1 VTTGEYPLL
10 YVFLLLGDLVR
21 VDVSGGERESLFFVG
36 SGQGG
41 GGSGLRGG
49 CSKDLVGAEGDV

>member
-1 VTTGEYPLL
+1 
-10 YVFLLLGDLVR
+10 LLLGDLVR